1 MIKKATV
8 VYGLGTNPYVNLSL
22 EHELL
27 ETLGANEIILY
38 LWQNAQTVVI
48 GRNQN
53 AYKECHIQTLQKD
66 GGHLARR
73 LSGGGAVYHDLGN
86 LNFTFIMP
94 QKDYDLTRQ
103 TQVIVQAVKS
113 FGLNAEQSGRN
124 DITVDDKKFS
134 GNAFY
139 QSQGKAYHH
148 GTLLINVDTGAMGKY
163 LQVDQKKIESK
174 GVNSV
179 KSRVVNLQALNQGIT
194 VENMAKAMVTAFE
207 KVYGLKIVE
216 KKADE
221 NSLSLQD
228 KIQKYSGNEW
238 LFENPFPF
246 TWRDHQRFAWGDLL
260 LELQIEKEKIV
271 KARAYSDA
279 MDEALIRQIPGLL
292 ENTPLCAEVISQKLL
307 PLKGQNQQMY
317 EDLLSMLKKESFFKG
332 E

>member
-1 MIKKATV
+1 MITKATV

-27 ETLGANEIILY
+27 ETLGESEIILY
-38 LWQNAQTVVI
+38 LWQNAHTVVI

-53 AYKECHIQTLQKD
+53 AYKECHIQNLQKD

-94 QKDYDLTRQ
+94 QENYDLTKQ
-103 TQVIVQAVKS
+103 TQVIVEAVKS
-113 FGLNAEQSGRN
+113 FGLEAKQSGRN

-174 GVNSV
+174 GVDSV
-179 KSRVVNLQALNQGIT
+179 KSRVVNLQALSGAVT
-194 VENMAKAMVTAFE
+194 VEAMSEAMVKAFE
-207 KVYGLKIVE
+207 KVYNLPAME
-216 KKADE
+216 KKPDG
-221 NSLSLQD
+221 NSLSLQV
-228 KIQKYSGNEW
+228 KIQKYASNQW

-246 TWRDHQRFAWGDLL
+246 TWRDHQRFTWGDLL
-260 LELQIEKEKIV
+260 LELQIEKEKIME
-271 KARAYSDA
+271 ARAYSDA
-279 MDEALIRQIPGLL
+279 MEEALIRQIPPLL
-292 ENTPLCAEVISQKLL
+292 QNTPLRGEAIKEKLL
-307 PLKGQNQQMY
+307 PIKEQNQQMY
-317 EDLLSMLKKESFFKG
+317 RDILTMVKEESFFK
-332 E
+332 EK